1 MRNAVMSG
9 LTLATV
15 VVEAAHTSG
24 ARLQARLALGQGRPV
39 FLRAALLEQDWARE
53 YAERPGTHVFSAPE
67 EITGAVERLI
77 SPDALTT

>member
-24 ARLQARLALGQGRPV
+24 ARLQARLALSQGRPV
-39 FLRAALLEQDWARE
+39 FLSAALLEQEWARA
-53 YAERPGTHVFSAPE
+53 YAERPGTHVFRSPE
-67 EITGAVERLI
+67 EITSAVERLI
-77 SPDALTT
+77 SRDALTT